1 MSLPPVLVEFPADDL
16 ERAQRFWDGVLGT
29 TLEPRREEEGHGLQA
44 RELGACA
51 LGLHERGPGP
61 GDRASLPYFVVADL
75 ESALARVVGLGGD
88 VVHPGTRWAVCR
100 DSEGNPFGLGQM
112 D

>member
-1 MSLPPVLVEFPADDL
+1 VSLPPALVEFPADDL
-16 ERAQRFWDGVLGT
+16 ERAQRFWEGLVGAEF
-29 TLEPRREEEGHGLQA
+29 EPRRKEEGRGLQA
-44 RELGACA
+44 RELGTCA

-61 GDRASLPYFVVADL
+61 GDRASLPYFAVAEL
-75 ESALARVVGLGGD
+75 EGALARVVELGGE